1 MSNKDLPVLYSFR
14 RCPYAMR
21 ARMAIAVSEFNCEL
35 RELILKDK
43 PEAMLKASP
52 KGTVPVL
59 ILTNGQ
65 VIDESLEIMLHVLQS
80 EDPDNWLYNKSDSL
94 ELIEQYDRLFKPLL
108 DRYKYH
114 VGYKELSF
122 VEHRSNT
129 LPYLNHL
136 NQRLENTRQLMAD
149 DIRLADIALM
159 PFIRQYA
166 FVDKPWFD
174 DQDWPYLHRW
184 LDYHLNSP
192 LFKSI
197 MPKFKLFNDG
207 FHYTF
212 PQQ

>member
-1 MSNKDLPVLYSFR
+1 MAEKDLPVLYSFR

-43 PEAMLKASP
+43 PAAMLKASP

-59 ILTNGQ
+59 KLTNGQ

-80 EDPDNWLYNKSDSL
+80 EDPDNWLYNKSDCL
-94 ELIEQYDRLFKPLL
+94 ELIDQYDSLFKPLL

-122 VEHRSNT
+122 DEHRSNT
-129 LPYLNHL
+129 LPFLNQL

-174 DQDWPYLHRW
+174 DQDWPNLHRW
-184 LDYHLNSP
+184 LDNHLNSR

-197 MPKFKLFNDG
+197 MPKFKLYNDG
-207 FHYTF
+207 FRYTF
-212 PQQ
+212 PLQ

>member
-1 MSNKDLPVLYSFR
+1 MSDKDLPVFYSFR

-80 EDPDNWLYNKSDSL
+80 EDPGNWLYDKSDSL

-122 VEHRSNT
+122 DEHRSNT
-129 LPYLNHL
+129 LPFLNQL
-136 NQRLENTRQLMAD
+136 NQRLENTVQLMAD

-174 DQDWPYLHRW
+174 DQDWPNLHRW
-184 LDYHLNSP
+184 LDNHLNSR

-207 FHYTF
+207 FRYTF
-212 PQQ
+212 PLQ